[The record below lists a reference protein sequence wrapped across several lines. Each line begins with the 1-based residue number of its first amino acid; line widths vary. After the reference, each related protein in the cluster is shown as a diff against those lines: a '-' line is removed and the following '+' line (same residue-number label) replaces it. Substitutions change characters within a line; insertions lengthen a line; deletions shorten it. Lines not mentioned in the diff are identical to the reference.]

1 MTNTKFAI
9 ITPSYAPD
17 YHRCKLLCESMDK
30 HSSNASNHYVVVDK
44 KDYKLFSCLQSSN
57 RQVITVESVL
67 PWWIIKSPFKN
78 GWFSFKSIPLR
89 NWIVQQLVKLSMA
102 EIVEEDILI
111 FVDSDVVFVKNFS
124 LNSFIQGDRVR
135 LFREPAVVP
144 HESELGKWTN
154 ISTNLLKIPAV
165 DFPASNYLGNFIV
178 WKRDNVLALYQHLEQ
193 VHGKNWLEVIAN
205 SWHLSEY
212 ILYGVFVEYVLGE
225 TSNHYYDDRLIC
237 HNYWDTTPM
246 SNNKIK
252 DFFSNIPQQCFA
264 VMVSAKSDT
273 KLENLIPY
281 VM

>member
-30 HSSNASNHYVVVDK
+30 HNSDAFNHYVVVDK
-44 KDYKLFSCLQSSN
+44 KDYKLFSCLQSSH

-102 EIVEEDILI
+102 KVVKEDILI

-124 LNSFIQGDRVR
+124 LNNFLDGDRVR
-135 LFREPAVVP
+135 LFRQPGVVP
-144 HESELGKWTN
+144 HESELGKWADV
-154 ISTNLLKIPAV
+154 STNLLKIPAV
-165 DFPASNYLGNFIV
+165 DFPTSNYLGNFIV
-178 WKRDNVLALYQHLEQ
+178 WRRDNVLALYQHLEQ
-193 VHGKNWLEVIAN
+193 VHGKNWIEVIAN

-212 ILYGVFVEYVLGE
+212 MLYGIFVEYVLGE
-225 TSNHYYDDRLIC
+225 TSNHYYDDQLIC
-237 HNYWDTTPM
+237 HNYWETTPM
-246 SNNKIK
+246 TDNKVK
-252 DFFSNIPQQCFA
+252 DFFSNIPKQCFA

-273 KLENLIPY
+273 KLENLVPY